1 MWYGLVH
8 PMIDI
13 KQHPWDRRSFLK
25 VGSLGLGGLSL
36 DQALAAA
43 APGIDVTGKSVIFL
57 FMHGGPSQTE
67 TFDPKM
73 DQPDRIR
80 SATGEIR
87 TSIPGITF
95 GSTFPELAK
104 IAHKFTVVRSF
115 QPGTGNH
122 DIKPIVCKQ
131 SMNANLGSV
140 YARVAGAS
148 DPQTGM
154 PRNAT
159 LFPRAVE
166 PKSQAANNKF
176 GKFASTGELGVQYA
190 PFSPS
195 GGSQLK
201 KDMELHISKERL
213 GDRRHLLNRLDQL
226 KREADQ
232 GGQIEGVD
240 RFQQQA
246 FSTLMSG
253 MTEAFDIHQEDNRL
267 IERYDTS
274 HLINPKHISKAWNN
288 YNNYVDHVQSLGK
301 LLLLARRLAERGCKF
316 ITVTTNFVWDM
327 HADKNNA
334 TMTEGMDYV
343 GRPFDHAVSAF
354 IEDIEAR
361 GLKDKILLVCCG
373 EMGRTPKI
381 NGKGGRDHW
390 GGSAPLLLYGGGLKS
405 GHVVGASTKDG
416 GEPAHN
422 IVRIPN
428 LYATI
433 MDTVLDTGAIR
444 LEAGIP
450 KAVTQVISGASPIR
464 ELI

>member
-1 MWYGLVH
+1 MWYALVH

-201 KDMELHISKERL
+201 KDMELYISKERL

-253 MTEAFDIHQEDNRL
+253 MTEAFDIHQEDTRL

-334 TMTEGMDYV
+334 TMIEGMHYC
-343 GRPFDHAVSAF
+343 GTPFDRAVSAF
-354 IEDIEAR
+354 IEDIETR
-361 GLKDKILLVCCG
+361 GMQDDVLLVCCG

-390 GGSAPLLLYGGGLKS
+390 GKLGPLMLYGGGLRMGQVIGES
-405 GHVVGASTKDG
+405 STDG
-416 GEPAHN
+416 GEPKSAPVTIDHLN
-422 IVRIPN
+422 
-428 LYATI
+428 ATI
-433 MDTVLDTGAIR
+433 MHTLLDPGQVR
-444 LEAGIP
+444 LRNDLP
-450 KAVTQVISGASPIR
+450 DAVRNWVTAHPPIKG
-464 ELI
+464 LV